1 MRKSEK
7 IEREISDLKERKEIL
22 EKQLARVK
30 ALDKARVRKKRS
42 HQMYVFAGDIAKLY
56 KQCFNKYLFNSDSA
70 ADEAALSEILSVLKK
85 YFEYKKRSQ
94 V

>member
-42 HQMYVFAGDIAKLY
+42 HQMYVFAGDVANLY
-56 KQCFNKYLFNSDSA
+56 KQYFKKYLFTSDSA
-70 ADEAALSEILSVLKK
+70 ADEAALSEILAVLKK

>member
-42 HQMYVFAGDIAKLY
+42 HQMYVFAGDVAKLY
-56 KQCFNKYLFNSDSA
+56 KQYFNKYLFTSDSA
-70 ADEAALSEILSVLKK
+70 ADEAALSEILSALKK
-85 YFEYKKRSQ
+85 YFDFKKRSQ
-94 V
+94 A